1 MIEQPTTI
9 TCCCKSELCGMTLTV
24 LPVAGHFKLTMTPRK
39 DDPEREPA
47 VEWISA
53 EKLQRRL
60 GNAGCAMF
68 GVLYVRHYLK
78 EELDL
83 DMQITEQDRLRLL
96 AIAKG
101 EKVTA

>member
-1 MIEQPTTI
+1 MIEEPLTI

-39 DDPEREPA
+39 DQDREPA
-47 VEWISA
+47 VEWISP

-83 DMQITEQDRLRLL
+83 DMQITEQDRLQLL
-96 AIAKG
+96 AMARG
-101 EKVTA
+101 EGVTA